1 MADLSVRISSLVYH
15 YPESTHGLEDFTLD
29 VPCGETWG
37 LIGPNGAGKS
47 TLLLLL
53 DGLLKPMSGD
63 IEVFGQSM
71 KQNGSVDSVRRRMGI
86 VFQNA
91 DDQVFCPTVFEDVVF
106 GPLNHGLSNDE
117 AHDLAHEALSKV
129 GLDGYE
135 SRVPQHLSGGE
146 KRRVAIATVLAMR
159 PELILYDEPTTGL
172 DPKGREELIAILG
185 QTDCTQIIATHDFE
199 MVLKVC
205 DKVALL
211 SKGCCVKTGTPEEI
225 LFDKEL
231 LDAHDLVQPSWL
243 PYLKGIREAP

>member
-71 KQNGSVDSVRRRMGI
+71 KQNGSVDSIRRRMGI

-117 AHDLAHEALSKV
+117 AHDLAHEAPLDGV
-129 GLDGYE
+129 GLAHDEGPV
-135 SRVPQHLSGGE
+135 RHSG
-146 KRRVAIATVLAMR
+146 A
-159 PELILYDEPTTGL
+159 EPTER
-172 DPKGREELIAILG
+172 PR
-185 QTDCTQIIATHDFE
+185 
-199 MVLKVC
+199 
-205 DKVALL
+205 
-211 SKGCCVKTGTPEEI
+211 TGTNPARRRSAGRGI
-225 LFDKEL
+225 GFRGQSGVPTN
-231 LDAHDLVQPSWL
+231 ARWVGRTPPS
-243 PYLKGIREAP
+243 PVTAPFG

>member
-1 MADLSVRISSLVYH
+1 MVEISVRVSSLCYR
-15 YPESTHGLEDFTLD
+15 YPESIHGIEDMNLE
-29 VPCGETWG
+29 VPRGETWA

-53 DGLLKPMSGD
+53 DGLLRPLSGR
-63 IEVFGQSM
+63 IEVFGQELGN
-71 KQNGSVDSVRRRMGI
+71 NGSVDSIRKRMGI

-106 GPLNHGLSNDE
+106 GPLNHGFSSDE

-135 SRVPQHLSGGE
+135 DRVPQHLSGGE

-172 DPKGREELIAILG
+172 DPKGREELIEILG
-185 QTDCTQIIATHDFE
+185 QTRCTQIIATHDFE

-205 DKVALL
+205 DRVALV
-211 SKGCCVKTGTPEEI
+211 SRGKCVKTGTPDEI

-231 LDAHDLVQPSWL
+231 LEGNGLVQPSWL
-243 PYLKGIREAP
+243 PYLKP